1 MGYRFASDSNG
12 TGVQYDLGNSDSLVV
27 PTNVTVIS
35 QDNAAITAS
44 GQYIS
49 IAVLGFVGALDNALS
64 LSTSGTSTTTSRSIT
79 VGTNGTLSSGN
90 IGIYDYGD
98 GDRIFN
104 RGQIYAHTG
113 IEVGSSAVSASF
125 TVYNYGTIMADQG
138 VNSLSPALKL
148 YNYGTINGASL
159 YAVITSFGNDLLYNK
174 GQIDGLVQLGG
185 GNDTLLNRGLING
198 NVGMGDGAD
207 TLDNRA
213 GTIDGLIGM
222 GDGNDTFIPGAS
234 NETADGGINE
244 DTIDFSRSSG
254 VHFALDGSI
263 DATGWASGDSYSN
276 FEDLLGS
283 VLGNDILVG
292 DSFGNVI
299 GGFGGN
305 DNLSGQ
311 GGNDTL
317 VGGRGNDT
325 LNGGAGDDTLKGGDG
340 NDILTGGADHDVL
353 TGGLGADKFVFG
365 EGEIKD
371 DAATTAFEKITDF
384 SEAEKDRVD
393 LSAIDANTLVAGD
406 QAFSFIGYAVFH
418 KVAGEL
424 HVEHFA
430 GADVISGDT
439 NGDGTADFYLS
450 FVGVT
455 SLVAG
460 DFVL

>member
-12 TGVQYDLGNSDSLVV
+12 SGVQYDLGNSDSLVV

-49 IAVLGFVGALDNALS
+49 IAVLGFVGALDNALN
-64 LSTSGTSTTTSRSIT
+64 LSTSGTSTTTARSIT
-79 VGTNGTLSSGN
+79 VGNNGTLSSGN
-90 IGIYDYGD
+90 IGIYDFGD

-113 IEVGSSAVSASF
+113 IEVGSSAVAASF

-159 YAVITSFGNDLLYNK
+159 YSVITSFGNDLVFNK
-174 GQIDGLVQLGG
+174 GLLDGLIQLGG
-185 GNDTLLNRGLING
+185 GDDRLLNRGLING

-234 NETADGGINE
+234 SETVDGGIGE

-254 VHFALDGSI
+254 VHFALDASI
-263 DATGWASGDSYSN
+263 DATGWARDDTYTN

-283 VLGNDILVG
+283 TTSNDILVG
-292 DSFGNVI
+292 DSFANLI
-299 GGFGGN
+299 AGFGGS
-305 DNLSGQ
+305 DILSGQ

-317 VGGRGNDT
+317 QGGRGNDT
-325 LNGGAGDDTLKGGDG
+325 LDGGAGEDKLSGGDG
-340 NDILTGGADHDVL
+340 NDILTGGAGYDIL
-353 TGGLGADKFVFG
+353 TGGLGADKFLFG
-365 EGEIKD
+365 EGDIQES
-371 DAATTAFEKITDF
+371 AQTAFEKITDF
-384 SEAEKDRVD
+384 SHVQKDRID
-393 LSAIDANTLVAGD
+393 LSVIDANTGTAGD
-406 QAFSFIGYAVFH
+406 QAFVFIGSAQFH
-418 KVAGEL
+418 NIAGEL
-424 HVEHFA
+424 RFDILQD
-430 GADVISGDT
+430 GALIQGDT
-439 NGDGTADFYLS
+439 NGDGKFDFGLYLAG
-450 FVGVT
+450 FTVP
-455 SLVAG
+455 VAG